1 MRRNGKR
8 FSRKQLDKIAAAD
21 GYVFFQVCDGMPD
34 RALYEHSETGRR
46 KVYLNT
52 GRSLPSYMPR
62 GASRKAFQRPE
73 ELFERS
79 NLVNEEWELRKERR
93 EGAQ

>member
-8 FSRKQLDKIAAAD
+8 FSRKQLDEIAARD
-21 GYVFFQVCDGMPD
+21 GYVFMKDCDGMSD
-34 RALYEHSETGRR
+34 RFLYEHGETGMRR
-46 KVYLNT
+46 TYLNT
-52 GRSLPSYMPR
+52 GRIVLEYMPR

-79 NLVNEEWELRKERR
+79 NLVNEEWELRKKRR